1 MNNKRFNA
9 VVNIIILLFFVISA
23 ISGIIIW
30 LILPGGYGFGWGQSK
45 LFQDAGETLSKK
57 FLELSLHNWMSIHIY
72 SSIIFLIL
80 VVLHDILHWKWFKSL
95 PKILK
100 N

>member
-9 VVNIIILLFFVISA
+9 VLNLIILLFFVISA

-30 LILPGGYGFGWGQSK
+30 LIVPEGYGFGWGRSK
-45 LFQDAGETLSKK
+45 VFQDTGEQLKT
-57 FLELSLHNWMSIHIY
+57 FMELSRNNWMNIHIY
-72 SSIIFLIL
+72 SSIIFVIL
-80 VVLHDILHWKWFKSL
+80 VVLHDILHWKWFKSI

-100 N
+100 S